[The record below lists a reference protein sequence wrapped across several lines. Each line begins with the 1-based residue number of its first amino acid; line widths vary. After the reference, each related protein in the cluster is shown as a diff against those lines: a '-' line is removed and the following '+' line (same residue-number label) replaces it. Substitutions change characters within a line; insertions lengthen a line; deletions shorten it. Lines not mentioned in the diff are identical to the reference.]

1 MKQFILLLIAGLL
14 SQAPARS
21 AQPAPKP
28 LKEMPLD
35 LRRLESSQT
44 HKYKWVS
51 VVQNG
56 TERKTK
62 DYATLV
68 TFSKSENGN
77 LKLHDTITLTRAN
90 GGTVFDRTMSFTTT
104 NLFAPTA
111 VIIDITGKGQTVRQL
126 DYTNGEARFVEFS
139 GDTNTEHWV
148 FGGGILTFN
157 ALLRVAPLLPRD
169 VGNGYTF
176 AAYAEPFL
184 FRTHELENKDDKF
197 TIACE
202 AAETITI
209 DKKSYECVRFRL
221 DLKSAKVRT
230 DLWVAKSGLVV
241 KFLDTTPEGAE
252 ANFLEASL
260 QQ

>member
-1 MKQFILLLIAGLL
+1 MKQLILLLIAGLL

-21 AQPAPKP
+21 AEPAPKS
-28 LKEMPLD
+28 LKEVPLD
-35 LRRLESSQT
+35 LKRLESSQT
-44 HKYKWVS
+44 HRYKWVS

-56 TERKTK
+56 TKRESK

-68 TFSKSENGN
+68 TISKSENGN

-90 GGTVFDRTMSFTTT
+90 GGMVFDRTLSFPAT
-104 NLFAPTA
+104 NLFAPRA
-111 VIIDITGKGQTVRQL
+111 VTIDVTGKGQTVRQL

-139 GDTNTEHWV
+139 GDTNTEQWV

-169 VGNGYTF
+169 VGDVYTF

-184 FRTHELENKDDKF
+184 FRTHEPQNKGDTF

-202 AAETITI
+202 AAETVTI

-241 KFLDTTPEGAE
+241 KFLDTMPEGAE
-252 ANFLEASL
+252 ANYLEASL